1 VGQWPQLLGGRLDA
15 AGMLAALLRA
25 YEAHPPA
32 FFYPDN
38 VTAILLRTPGAGLG
52 ARDETVLPGA

>member
-1 VGQWPQLLGGRLDA
+1 V
-15 AGMLAALLRA
+15 
-25 YEAHPPA
+25 

-38 VTAILLRTPGAGLG
+38 VTAILLHGSGDAAPGAA

>member
-1 VGQWPQLLGGRLDA
+1 
-15 AGMLAALLRA
+15 MLAALLRA
-25 YEAHPPA
+25 YEAHPPV

-38 VTAILLRTPGAGLG
+38 VTAILLRARDGG